1 MLVVKA
7 HAAEDYE
14 LARFGALAD
23 AHRSARMA
31 FHRQQA
37 LFSPAITLV
46 YAATVSLTL
55 FAYVLSSSE
64 TSFLQLWVFS

>member
-7 HAAEDYE
+7 HAAEEFE

-46 YAATVSLTL
+46 YAATVS
-55 FAYVLSSSE
+55 FIFSAYVLWCSE
-64 TSFLQLWVFS
+64 SLL